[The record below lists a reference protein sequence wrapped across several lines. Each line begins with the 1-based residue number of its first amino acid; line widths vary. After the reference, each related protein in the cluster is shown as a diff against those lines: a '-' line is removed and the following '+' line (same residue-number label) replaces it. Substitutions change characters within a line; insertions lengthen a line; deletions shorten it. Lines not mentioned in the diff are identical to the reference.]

1 MNSRS
6 EGTGTNSEALPWHE
20 SIDGPNP
27 VNKLYLTPNSHFWQG
42 TAQQIALWLRQISIS
57 APDLTVILP
66 QALHQ
71 GLFRSAWLAMAPRA
85 AVLPQL
91 LTWPQILALQR
102 LQQTQVDEG
111 AAPAG
116 AENQQLQAL
125 GLALRWQAEGHL
137 PKAYQSSTQF
147 ASRLALARDVLQL
160 REQYAPLAQLA
171 RALADVA
178 VERRGDASPAD
189 AELARH
195 AVPPHIGAEESG
207 SPNDGGWVLRMAM
220 QDLATAAWWDD
231 AALLR
236 SWCAAQRGAL
246 VLVLSEELEP
256 RMRCLMQIA
265 RTHGLP
271 TLCVQ
276 AGFGRGLGLALARS
290 SACAP
295 TPDAPDKRLD
305 DGPNDGLDEGPPP
318 NDNSARPGS
327 APTPAQ
333 ARHGAAPRPLLPR
346 MGRLL
351 AQRLQWWPGSKLE
364 DQAQAIVSLIVQ
376 RRDAQPQARVA
387 LIALDRR
394 LARRVN
400 ALLTRLGL
408 PVRDEAGWLL
418 STTRAAA
425 SLQAVFEALGVQP
438 SSDAMLDLLKQAG
451 VADAAGLDAVV
462 LETIETDV
470 RAAQLADVRAWRSW
484 AVRQEGPTA
493 RRHQH
498 ALDSMAEA
506 LRSLRAPGPF
516 TVASWADRLLNGLHQ
531 LGLAQAWSADAAG
544 LQIINLLQTQAQD
557 HRTARAVQLE
567 QKDYVSWLRLV
578 LEAAAFRPVPDAVDD
593 SAERSPAVHVLA
605 LRDALLRPWDLCIL
619 GGADASNLP
628 AMPDAPGG
636 LGDQACSLLGLPTRE
651 QRRNQTVQTAVKLV
665 LGCNQLVVFEA
676 PTRPDHPGPS
686 PLLELWRWAMGG
698 LEKRP
703 HAAAFPARQ
712 VFPSGR
718 WPSWV
723 LESQHTCVKVP
734 RPQAAPT
741 APLDI
746 PIRWS
751 PSAYADLRAC
761 PYRFFA
767 RRVLHLVEDEDLL
780 PDFTK
785 RDFGNTLHHILE
797 QFHQQQTGRDPA
809 SNQELIDRIASEAW
823 SHAGAL
829 AEPFAAAWP
838 AVRDNYLDWLQGWR
852 AQGWETQGEE
862 QSLRRVIDSDT
873 TAARAD
879 TSAQPSVDA
888 EALRLEGRIDRIDQ
902 RGAERFALDYK
913 TGDPQ
918 ALKARMKRTAEDT
931 QLLCY
936 ALLLGAD
943 ADDAGTGTEPR
954 GPTARA
960 RIAAG
965 YLVVS
970 ERRDPEHTDPATEL
984 AWKPED
990 LREQSTLLLAQ
1001 MRHDWHALRAGQAM
1015 PALGEPPICD
1025 HCEARGLCRR
1035 DHRPSPQRA
1044 AVLAAPIGRGEQA

>member
-6 EGTGTNSEALPWHE
+6 EGTGTNSEALPLHE

-27 VNKLYLTPNSHFWQG
+27 VNKLYLTPNSHFWQN
-42 TAQQIALWLRQISIS
+42 TAQQIASWLRQISIS

-71 GLFRSAWLAMAPRA
+71 GLFRAAWLAMETRA

-91 LTWPQILALQR
+91 LTWTQILALQR
-102 LQQTQVDEG
+102 LHQTQAGCG
-111 AAPAG
+111 AAQVG
-116 AENQQLQAL
+116 AKNQQLQAL
-125 GLALRWQAEGHL
+125 ALALRWQADGHL
-137 PKAYQSSTQF
+137 PKAYQSPTQF

-160 REQYAPLAQLA
+160 REQYAPLSQLA
-171 RALADVA
+171 RAAADIA
-178 VERRGDASPAD
+178 IERHADASPAD
-189 AELARH
+189 AEPARN
-195 AVPPHIGAEESG
+195 AVPAQPGAEESG
-207 SPNDGGWVLRMAM
+207 SLDDGGWMLRMAM
-220 QDLATAAWWDD
+220 QDLADAAWWDD
-231 AALLR
+231 AALLG
-236 SWCAAQRGAL
+236 SWCATLRGAL
-246 VLVLSEELEP
+246 VLVLSEEPEP
-256 RMRCLMQIA
+256 HMRCLMQMA
-265 RTHGLP
+265 RAQDLP

-276 AGFGRGLGLALARS
+276 AGFGRGLGLALAHA

-295 TPDAPDKRLD
+295 APDASDER
-305 DGPNDGLDEGPPP
+305 LDEGP
-318 NDNSARPGS
+318 NDWPCDVLPSDGNSARPGS

-333 ARHGAAPRPLLPR
+333 ARHGAAPRPLSPR

-351 AQRLQWWPGSKLE
+351 AQRLQWGSGSKLE
-364 DQAQAIVSLIVQ
+364 DQAQAIVGLIVQ
-376 RRDAQPQARVA
+376 RRHVQPQARVT

-425 SLQAVFEALGVQP
+425 SLQAVFEALGAQP
-438 SSDAMLDLLKQAG
+438 SSDAMLDLLKQTG
-451 VADAAGLDAVV
+451 VAEAAGLDARA
-462 LETIETDV
+462 LEAIETDV
-470 RAAQLADVRAWRSW
+470 RAAQLADVRAWRAW
-484 AVRQEGPTA
+484 AVRQDGPTS
-493 RRHQH
+493 RRHQD
-498 ALDSMAEA
+498 ALDSLSEA
-506 LRSLRAPGPF
+506 LRSLHAPGQL
-516 TVASWADRLLNGLHQ
+516 TVASWADRLLNVLHH

-544 LQIINLLQTQAQD
+544 LQIIKLLQTQAQD
-557 HRTARAVQLE
+557 HRTARAVLLG
-567 QKDYVSWLRLV
+567 QKDYVSWLRIV
-578 LEAAAFRPVPDAVDD
+578 LEADAFRPEPDAVDD
-593 SAERSPAVHVLA
+593 TTELSPAVHVLA

-619 GGADASNLP
+619 AGADAGNLP
-628 AMPDAPGG
+628 AMPDVPGG
-636 LGDQACSLLGLPTRE
+636 LGDQACSLSGLPTRV
-651 QRRNQTVQTAVKLV
+651 QRRGRAVQTAVKLV
-665 LGCNQLVVFEA
+665 LGCKQLVVFEA

-686 PLLELWRWAMGG
+686 PLLELWRWAMGDMDAQ
-698 LEKRP
+698 P
-703 HAAAFPARQ
+703 QAVASSAMPIFPGGIL
-712 VFPSGR
+712 S
-718 WPSWV
+718 SWA
-723 LESQHTCVKVP
+723 LESQQAWVEVP
-734 RPQAAPT
+734 SPQAVPT

-746 PIRWS
+746 PDRWS

-767 RRVLHLVEDEDLL
+767 RRVLRLAEDDDLL

-785 RDFGNTLHHILE
+785 RDFGNTLHRILE
-797 QFHQQQTGRDPA
+797 QFHQQQTVRDPA
-809 SNQELIDRIASEAW
+809 ANRELMDHIATEAW

-862 QSLRRVIDSDT
+862 QSLRRLIDTDDT
-873 TAARAD
+873 GSGIQAPVQAGAD
-879 TSAQPSVDA
+879 VKT
-888 EALRLEGRIDRIDQ
+888 LRLEGRIDRIDQ
-902 RGAERFALDYK
+902 RGAESFALDYK

-918 ALKARMKRTAEDT
+918 ALRARMKRTAEDT

-943 ADDAGTGTEPR
+943 DAGTDTEPR

-965 YLVVS
+965 YLIVS

-1001 MRHDWHALRAGQAM
+1001 MRRDWHALRAGQAM

-1035 DHRPSPQRA
+1035 DHRPSPQGA
-1044 AVLAAPIGRGEQA
+1044 AALAAPIGRGEQA

>member
-27 VNKLYLTPNSHFWQG
+27 VNKLYLTPNSHFWQS
-42 TAQQIALWLRQISIS
+42 TAQQIAWWLRQISIS

-71 GLFRSAWLAMAPRA
+71 GLFRSAWLAMEPRA

-91 LTWPQILALQR
+91 LTWTQILALQR
-102 LQQTQVDEG
+102 LQQTQVDDG

-125 GLALRWQAEGHL
+125 GLALRWQADGHL
-137 PKAYQSSTQF
+137 PKAYQLPTQF

-178 VERRGDASPAD
+178 VERHAD
-189 AELARH
+189 GELTRH
-195 AVPPHIGAEESG
+195 AMPPQQGAEESG
-207 SPNDGGWVLRMAM
+207 SPDDGGWILRMAM
-220 QDLATAAWWDD
+220 QDLATAAWWND

-246 VLVLSEELEP
+246 VLVLSEEPEP

-265 RTHGLP
+265 RTQGLP

-276 AGFGRGLGLALARS
+276 ARFGRGLGLALARA
-290 SACAP
+290 SACVPA
-295 TPDAPDKRLD
+295 PDASDERLD
-305 DGPNDGLDEGPPP
+305 DGPNDGPDDEGGDEADDDPPP
-318 NDNSARPGS
+318 NGNSTRPGS
-327 APTPAQ
+327 TPTPAPT
-333 ARHGAAPRPLLPR
+333 RPGAAPRPLSPR
-346 MGRLL
+346 MGHLL
-351 AQRLQWWPGSKLE
+351 AQRLQWGAGSKLE
-364 DQAQAIVSLIVQ
+364 DQAQAIVGLIVQ
-376 RRDAQPQARVA
+376 RRHAQPQARVA

-400 ALLTRLGL
+400 ALLSRLGL

-425 SLQAVFEALGVQP
+425 SLQAVFEALGAQP
-438 SSDAMLDLLKQAG
+438 SSDAMLDLLKQPG
-451 VADAAGLDAVV
+451 VADAAGLDATA
-462 LETIETDV
+462 LEAIETDV
-470 RAAQLADVRAWRSW
+470 RAAQLADVRAWRAW
-484 AVRQEGPTA
+484 ALRHDGPTS

-498 ALDSMAEA
+498 ALDSLAEA
-506 LRSLRAPGPF
+506 LRRLHAPGQLA
-516 TVASWADRLLNGLHQ
+516 VAQWADRLLDVLHH

-557 HRTARAVQLE
+557 RRTARTVQLE
-567 QKDYVSWLRLV
+567 QNDYVSWLRLV
-578 LEAAAFRPVPDAVDD
+578 LEAAAFRPEPDAVDD

-619 GGADASNLP
+619 AGADASNLP
-628 AMPDAPGG
+628 AMPEAPGG
-636 LGDQACSLLGLPTRE
+636 LGDQACSQLGLPTRE
-651 QRRNQTVQTAVKLV
+651 QRRGQAVQTAVKLV
-665 LGCNQLVVFEA
+665 LGCKQMVVFEA

-686 PLLELWRWAMGG
+686 PLLELWRWAMDGMDAQ
-698 LEKRP
+698 P
-703 HAAAFPARQ
+703 QAAASPAMPIFPDDIL
-712 VFPSGR
+712 S
-718 WPSWV
+718 SWA
-723 LESQHTCVKVP
+723 LESQHAWVEVP
-734 RPQAAPT
+734 SPQAAPT

-746 PIRWS
+746 PVRWS

-767 RRVLHLVEDEDLL
+767 RRVLRLAEDEDLQ

-785 RDFGNTLHHILE
+785 RDFGNTLHRILE
-797 QFHQQQTGRDPA
+797 QFHQQQTGRDPT
-809 SNQELIDRIASEAW
+809 SNRELMDRIATEAW

-852 AQGWETQGEE
+852 AQGWETEGEE
-862 QSLRRVIDSDT
+862 QSLRRVIDTDAMGSG
-873 TAARAD
+873 
-879 TSAQPSVDA
+879 AQAPAQTGVDA
-888 EALRLEGRIDRIDQ
+888 RTLCLEGRIDRIDQ
-902 RGAERFALDYK
+902 RGTERFALDYK

-918 ALKARMKRTAEDT
+918 ALKARMKRMAEDT

-943 ADDAGTGTEPR
+943 ADAHDAGTDTEPR

-965 YLVVS
+965 YLIVS

-984 AWKPED
+984 AWKPDD
-990 LREQSTLLLAQ
+990 LREQSTLLLTQ

-1044 AVLAAPIGRGEQA
+1044 ARRAVQ